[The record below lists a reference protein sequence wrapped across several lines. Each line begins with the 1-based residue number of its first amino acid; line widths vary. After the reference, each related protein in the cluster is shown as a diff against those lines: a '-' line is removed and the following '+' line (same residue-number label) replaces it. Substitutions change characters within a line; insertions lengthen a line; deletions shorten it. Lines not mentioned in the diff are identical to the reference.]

1 MAEIFTFDEVKQKA
15 DSTER
20 AETSTSTVQM
30 VTELDT
36 SEPDEVKPLTNGMFD
51 RSSCV
56 RPTQINNR

>member
-1 MAEIFTFDEVKQKA
+1 MAEMTFDEVKQKV
-15 DSTER
+15 DSAER

-51 RSSCV
+51 RRSCV